1 MAMVPAAPSMTLPRL
16 LLHARATPLGLVAL
30 LAACAALPPAPD
42 EAALDAE
49 DRACIALV
57 ARFDDDV
64 RRAGVGD
71 GGAARIEGFATLR
84 VDRFLASHG
93 AEPLD
98 APRFGAWVDGMRALD
113 RDARAVEYANLPA
126 AARAGLDGGARAA
139 DPARA
144 AATPVAAIDAC
155 AGRVLAAQLATPHGR
170 ARLIANA
177 RVPDDYNDVARALGV
192 YPLTGFAFAAGVR
205 MYENE
210 ARAAYARGLDARGA
224 PVVHWAPADA
234 GDATAS
240 ELRAIVATA
249 LASDALPPRIEPAAR
264 DALLAAHA
272 PHYAIATASGD
283 DRPGHPRPPE
293 PGSSPAPGVDAER
306 PVVFARLAWTRFDG
320 ALLPQLVYTIWF
332 DARTAAF
339 AGDPL
344 AGRLDALVWRVTL
357 DRDGAPLAFDTIHAC
372 GCYHQFLPT
381 ARLRAKPR
389 EPGVEES
396 AFVIATLPALDAGTR
411 LRLDIEAGTH
421 QLRGV
426 HVVDA
431 ARADARRYALLPE
444 SALLV
449 LARPDGATASLYG
462 PDGFVRG
469 TERTERYAFWPTG
482 IENAGAMRQWGR
494 HATAF
499 VGRRHFDEAFLLD
512 RYFVRAER

>member
-1 MAMVPAAPSMTLPRL
+1 MPLPRPL
-16 LLHARATPLGLVAL
+16 LLSRAASFGVATL
-30 LAACAALPPAPD
+30 LAACAALPPVPD

-49 DRACIALV
+49 DRACIAFV
-57 ARFDDDV
+57 ARFDDEV

-71 GGAARIEGFATLR
+71 AGAARIGGFATLR
-84 VDRFLASHG
+84 VDRFLASH
-93 AEPLD
+93 AADPLD
-98 APRFGAWVDGMRALD
+98 APRFGAWVDAMRALD
-113 RDARAVEYANLPA
+113 RDARAAEYANLPV
-126 AARAGLDGGARAA
+126 AARAGLDAGLRAA
-139 DPARA
+139 EPARGPA
-144 AATPVAAIDAC
+144 SPVAEIDAC

-177 RVPDDYNDVARALGV
+177 RVPDDYNDVARALGA

-205 MYENE
+205 LYENE

-224 PVVHWAPADA
+224 PVVHWAPAD
-234 GDATAS
+234 GGSATAAG
-240 ELRAIVATA
+240 LGTIVTTA
-249 LASDALPPRIEPAAR
+249 MASDALPPRIEPAAR
-264 DALLAAHA
+264 DALLAAYA
-272 PHYAIATASGD
+272 PYFAIATATTD

-293 PGSSPAPGVDAER
+293 RGSEPGSNHVPGVDAGR
-306 PVVFARLAWTRFDG
+306 PVVFARIAWTRFEG

-389 EPGVEES
+389 EPGVEEG
-396 AFVIATLPALDAGTR
+396 AFVLATLPALDAGTR
-411 LRLDIEAGTH
+411 MRLDVEAGTH

-426 HVVDA
+426 RVVDPA
-431 ARADARRYALLPE
+431 TADASRYALLPE

-449 LARPDGATASLYG
+449 LARPDGSTASLYG

-469 TERTERYAFWPTG
+469 SERTERYAFWPTG

-499 VGRRHFDEAFLLD
+499 VGRRHFDEAFLLE
-512 RYFVRAER
+512 RYFVRVAPAQ